1 MPRNSA
7 RGSALPPNVNSM
19 LQETRT
25 PRDEEELRAIWGML
39 CRAFGWNVA
48 DFDRFASGG
57 PLERVLAVFV
67 DGEPVAV
74 SRIREFGQFFGGRR
88 VPMGGFSP
96 VGVAAEYR
104 GRGFG
109 SLVTA
114 GQFPLMRERGEV
126 LSGLY
131 PATNALYRRVGF
143 ELAGVWSVHKTRSRE
158 LQRLPVGRDTPT
170 RRASEADH
178 AAIER
183 CYARVARNLAGFL
196 DRNRNWWDRIFGT
209 DRQQIYVV
217 DASRRAAAG
226 DIAGYVRYTLRWPER
241 ASVASIDVAELIADE
256 PSVAHALWRLVGS
269 SSSIAPDC
277 TIVGPPE
284 EPLLLSLPEQDLVTS
299 NEWRWM
305 ARIIDAPGA
314 VAARGYAPGSKS
326 TVSLRIV
333 DPQCD
338 WNDGRWRLVV
348 DGDDAF
354 LERGG
359 DGELELGIGALSAL
373 YTGYASP
380 WQLVTA
386 GLVRGGTPRALAELA
401 GAFAGPAPWMPDFY

>member
-1 MPRNSA
+1 MVQDLRSPR
-7 RGSALPPNVNSM
+7 G
-19 LQETRT
+19 E
-25 PRDEEELRAIWGML
+25 DEMRAIWAML

-67 DGEPVAV
+67 DDEPVAV

-104 GRGFG
+104 GRGYG

-114 GQFPLMRERGEV
+114 GQFPHLRERGEV

-143 ELAGVWSVHKTRSRE
+143 ELAGVWSVHKARTRE
-158 LQRLPVGRDTPT
+158 LQRLPLGRGTPT
-170 RRASEADH
+170 RRASEPDH
-178 AAIER
+178 GAIER
-183 CYARVARNLAGFL
+183 CYARVARNVPGFL
-196 DRNRNWWDRIFGT
+196 DRSRNWWDRIFGAEN
-209 DRQQIYVV
+209 QQVYVV
-217 DASRRAAAG
+217 DGEPGHGSG
-226 DIAGYVRYTLRWPER
+226 EVAGYVRYNLRWPER
-241 ASVASIDVAELIADE
+241 ASIASIDVAELIADE
-256 PSVAHALWRLVGS
+256 PSVAHTLWRLVGS

-284 EPLLLSLPEQDLVTS
+284 DPLFLSLPEQDLVTS

-314 VAARGYAPGSKS
+314 IAARGYAPGSKS
-326 TVSLRIV
+326 AVSLRIV

-348 DGDDAF
+348 EDDEAV

-359 DGELELGIGALSAL
+359 DGELEMGIGAFSSL

-386 GLVRGGTPRALAELA
+386 GLLQGSAPRALTELA